1 MKDIRFFF
9 GGSTIVKSR
18 SPLNSKEKKVI
29 KIDGRKLNV
38 FFVSFFCFRL
48 ASLPRVALQRDC
60 QISLKRRKKH

>member
-29 KIDGRKLNV
+29 KINGRKLNV
-38 FFVSFFCFRL
+38 FFFPFFVLDWLHCL
-48 ASLPRVALQRDC
+48 G
-60 QISLKRRKKH
+60 